1 MSETGPVTTTE
12 ANWAGNYRYRAARIE
27 RPTSVE
33 QVQQLVATEPLVR
46 ALGSRHSF
54 TDLPDTD
61 GVLLSL
67 ADVPTVVEV
76 DEENRT
82 AAVTGFAAYGTV
94 ALALEQRGWALG
106 NLASLPHI
114 SVAGAVATGTHGS
127 GDENGSLATA
137 VAAIEVVGADGS
149 VCRYARGDADFAGRL
164 VSLGALGVVVG
175 LTLDVEATYPVTQR
189 VFTGLGWD
197 AMTEHLDEI
206 TSAGYS
212 VSLFT
217 RWDDRGIVQVW
228 LKHRTGRPTR
238 NGETF
243 FGARPAA
250 TTVHM
255 LDGGS
260 IDSVTPQLGVAG
272 PWLDRLAHFRMAFTP
287 SRGDELQSEYVVPR
301 ARALEAIAA
310 VRRLGRRIAPLLQ
323 SGELRTVAA
332 DDLWLSSSYGHGAVA
347 FHFTWVRDVDAVY
360 AVLPDIEAALLPLG
374 ARPHWGKCFVTSAA
388 DLRRLYPRMADFVAL
403 RDRVD
408 PERKFGNAFLERVL
422 T

>member
-1 MSETGPVTTTE
+1 MTTTE
-12 ANWAGNYRYRAARIE
+12 TNWAGNHRYRAARIE
-27 RPTSVE
+27 RPATTE
-33 QVQQLVATEPLVR
+33 QVQQLVVTEPRVR

-149 VCRYARGDADFAGRL
+149 VCRYARGDADFDGRL
-164 VSLGALGVVVG
+164 VSLGALGIVVG
-175 LTLDVEATYPVTQR
+175 LTLDVEPTYPVTQR
-189 VFTGLGWD
+189 VFTGLGWE
-197 AMTEHLDEI
+197 ALTEHLDEV
-206 TSAGYS
+206 TAGAYS

-217 RWDDRGIVQVW
+217 RWDDRGVVQVW
-228 LKHRTGRPTR
+228 LKHRGNEASRDDDS
-238 NGETF
+238 EMF

-250 TTVHM
+250 KTMHM

-287 SRGDELQSEYVVPR
+287 SRGEELQSEYVLPR
-301 ARALEAIAA
+301 ARAREAIAA
-310 VRRLGRRIAPLLQ
+310 MRRLGRRIAPVLQ

-332 DDLWLSSSYGHGAVA
+332 DDLWLSSSYGHGAVG